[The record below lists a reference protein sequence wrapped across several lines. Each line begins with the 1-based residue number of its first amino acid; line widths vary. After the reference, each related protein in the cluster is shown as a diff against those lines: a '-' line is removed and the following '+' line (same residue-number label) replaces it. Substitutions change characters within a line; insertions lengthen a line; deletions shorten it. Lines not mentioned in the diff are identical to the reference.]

1 MTARGG
7 GAFTQ
12 VLREVGSG
20 LTVPLPARVHIL
32 RELAYDLEALSE
44 RFVAEGL
51 PMDEARRRASEA
63 LVPDAG
69 ALHALERVHAPLYE
83 RFTAHIT
90 PERLKVGERW
100 ALVLATSTVLL
111 MGGVALLQA
120 DLLDEA
126 SPFLWPVL
134 AQGALLLAAMLAKA
148 FQLWIKRDHAVPWRG
163 LNAILTLACTTV
175 LTGFVGLN
183 LDLYRLAS
191 TLESSPELA
200 STLTPV
206 WLVRDAALSAASLMI
221 ALTGVMG
228 WFILRRWLAVAEGD
242 QREVLGIDNTTH
254 KLGRKDDV

>member
-1 MTARGG
+1 MSAREA
-7 GAFTQ
+7 GAFAH

-20 LTVPLPARVHIL
+20 LTVPLPARVYIL

-44 RFVAEGL
+44 RFAAEGL
-51 PMDEARRRASEA
+51 PLDEARRRASEA

-69 ALHALERVHAPLYE
+69 ALHALDRVHAPVYK

-90 PERLKVGERW
+90 PERLRLGERW
-100 ALVLATSTVLL
+100 ALVLVTATVLVT
-111 MGGVALLQA
+111 GGVALLQA
-120 DLLDEA
+120 DLLDQA

-134 AQGALLLAAMLAKA
+134 AQGALLFAAVLAKA

-163 LNAILTLACTTV
+163 LNAILALVCSTV

-191 TLESSPELA
+191 MIESSPDLA

-206 WLVRDAALSAASLMI
+206 WLVRDTALSAASLMI
-221 ALTGVMG
+221 ALAGVMG
-228 WFILRRWLAVAEGD
+228 WFILRQWLAVTEND
-242 QREVLGIDNTTH
+242 QREVLGIDNTTR
-254 KLGRKDDV
+254 KRGRKEYA